1 MDCLHGDC
9 LTFLGF
15 TFYFSYFQRTIAG
28 SNLYANGKKSNHIQI
43 YKKKIIVGKPFLK
56 PLPHQNPLPHFTS
69 PIRLKKTKQKKPNP
83 QSIGLRSASA
93 LGFWHFTQ
101 PAPHYA
107 AKISFTRP
115 EVSKVSL
122 HICSLETTP
131 YPTTPTPPTPPV
143 PTRASVQCWRWLV
156 TWPSALCHHSSASDS
171 GSDGPVCLSG
181 LGIIF
186 LLYIYIYIKIE
197 KYAHAL

>member
-1 MDCLHGDC
+1 MQMEKS
-9 LTFLGF
+9 LT
-15 TFYFSYFQRTIAG
+15 
-28 SNLYANGKKSNHIQI
+28 I
-43 YKKKIIVGKPFLK
+43 YRYIKKIIVGKPFLK
-56 PLPHQNPLPHFTS
+56 PLPHRNPLPHFTYS
-69 PIRLKKTKQKKPNP
+69 IFDPPCFPAKPIRLKKNRKKTNP
-83 QSIGLRSASA
+83 PSIGLRSASA

-131 YPTTPTPPTPPV
+131 TPPTPPV

-156 TWPSALCHHSSASDS
+156 TWPSALRHHSSASDS

-186 LLYIYIYIKIE
+186 FLYIYI
-197 KYAHAL
+197 